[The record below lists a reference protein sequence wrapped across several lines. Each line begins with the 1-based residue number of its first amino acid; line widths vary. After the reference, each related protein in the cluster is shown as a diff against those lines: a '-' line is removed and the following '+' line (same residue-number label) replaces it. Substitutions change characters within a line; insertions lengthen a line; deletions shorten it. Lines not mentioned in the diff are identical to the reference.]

1 MMRYLLPIALALL
14 TSCAHLGTGRTDA
27 QARLD
32 LWNRAHVAF
41 AEEDFATAEQVFERL
56 AVEHPE
62 TSEGRES
69 LFYLGTIRL
78 DPRNPAW
85 DPEPAEVRLRT
96 YLAADTLPAGPVH
109 RRPEAQTLLQ
119 FAVQL
124 NLPPD
129 QRVAALQPQ
138 QVPAAAP
145 AAQRRVVAP
154 AQQVQTLTA
163 EVDRL
168 RREVAQRDEQIRTQ
182 REELERIRRTLA
194 PRRD

>member
-1 MMRYLLPIALALL
+1 
-14 TSCAHLGTGRTDA
+14 
-27 QARLD
+27 
-32 LWNRAHVAF
+32 
-41 AEEDFATAEQVFERL
+41 
-56 AVEHPE
+56 
-62 TSEGRES
+62 
-69 LFYLGTIRL
+69 
-78 DPRNPAW
+78 
-85 DPEPAEVRLRT
+85 
-96 YLAADTLPAGPVH
+96 VH